1 MATILTTADND
12 KILVKFNHNEL
23 GSQSIKDYQVI
34 VTNLPQTTNY
44 IHKDHL
50 QDDTLSYDIL
60 FNNNNNNNNNNNEN
74 EHMLLQEIDYN
85 AMAAMFMF
93 LDRKAKLIQLIS

>member
-34 VTNLPQTTNY
+34 ISNLPQTLTNNDY
-44 IHKDHL
+44 NEP
-50 QDDTLSYDIL
+50 DISL
-60 FNNNNNNNNNNNEN
+60 DIIFNNNNNNNHEN
-74 EHMLLQEIDYN
+74 QHMLLQEIDYN

-93 LDRKAKLIQLIS
+93 LDRKAKLIQLIT

>member
-34 VTNLPQTTNY
+34 ISNLPQTLTNNDY
-44 IHKDHL
+44 NEP
-50 QDDTLSYDIL
+50 DISL
-60 FNNNNNNNNNNNEN
+60 DIIFNNNNNHEN
-74 EHMLLQEIDYN
+74 QHMLLQEIDYN

-93 LDRKAKLIQLIS
+93 LDRKAKLIQLIT